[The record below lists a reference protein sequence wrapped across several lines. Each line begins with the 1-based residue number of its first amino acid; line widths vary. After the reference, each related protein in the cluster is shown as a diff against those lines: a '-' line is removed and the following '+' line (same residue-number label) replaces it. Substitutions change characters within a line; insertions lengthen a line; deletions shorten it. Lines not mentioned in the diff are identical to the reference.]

1 MDPGIYNKMNKSKK
15 NSYSYGSSGVDVELG
30 RKFVDI
36 IKPLAQTTANH
47 GNTAEIGGFG
57 AIFDIKSSGFKDPL
71 LVAATDG
78 VGTKLLLANQI
89 NGHRT
94 VGVDLVAMCVNDLVV
109 QGAKPL
115 FFLDYIAS
123 GTLDTSVAT
132 EVVEGIAEG
141 CREAQ
146 CALIGGETAEMPGL
160 YSRGHYDLAGF
171 AVGAVERHH
180 VIKGDKVKPGDQ
192 ILALESSGFHANGY
206 SLIRQILSSE
216 DVQLSEPS
224 PFSQGESIG
233 EALLQP
239 TRIYT
244 RSILQLLAK
253 TRPAG
258 KGIGHITGGGFYENI
273 PRVLPEY
280 TEAVINANWE
290 PPSCF
295 RWLQQAGN
303 LSAEEMFNTFNCGV
317 GMIIIIDPESVD
329 EAITCLKAT
338 RESVFHIGEIH
349 KSNTKSQRVVIK
361 GLQDQWS

>member
-1 MDPGIYNKMNKSKK
+1 
-15 NSYSYGSSGVDVELG
+15 VDVELG

-36 IKPLAQTTANH
+36 IKPLAQATANH
-47 GNTAEIGGFG
+47 GNTPEIGGFG
-57 AIFDIKSSGFKDPL
+57 AIFDIKSSGFNDPL

-78 VGTKLLLANQI
+78 VGTKLLLANQT
-89 NGHRT
+89 NSHRV

-132 EVVEGIAEG
+132 QVVQGIAEG
-141 CREAQ
+141 CKEAE

-160 YSRGHYDLAGF
+160 YSSGHYDLAGF
-171 AVGAVERHH
+171 AVGAVERDD
-180 VIKGDKVKPGDQ
+180 VIRGNKIKPGDQ

-206 SLIRQILSSE
+206 SLIRQILASE
-216 DVQLSEPS
+216 DLQLSDPS
-224 PFSQGESIG
+224 PFSQRETLG

-253 TRPAG
+253 TRPAV
-258 KGIGHITGGGFYENI
+258 KGIAHITGGGFYENV
-273 PRVLPEY
+273 PRILPEY
-280 TEAVINANWE
+280 TDAVINANWK

-295 RWLQQAGN
+295 RWLQQVGN
-303 LSAEEMFNTFNCGV
+303 LSAKEMFSTFNCGV
-317 GMIIIIDPESVD
+317 GMIIVIDPEKVD
-329 EAITCLKAT
+329 MVTECLRAG
-338 RESVFHIGEIH
+338 RESVLHIGEIK
-349 KSNTKSQRVVIK
+349 KSSAQKQRVTIK
-361 GLQDQWS
+361 GLQNKWS

>member
-1 MDPGIYNKMNKSKK
+1 MDLGIYNKMNKSKK
-15 NSYSYGSSGVDVELG
+15 DNYSYGSSGVDVELG

-47 GNTAEIGGFG
+47 GNMAEIGGFG
-57 AIFDIKSSGFKDPL
+57 AIFDIKSSGFNDPL

-115 FFLDYIAS
+115 FFLDYIAA
-123 GTLDTSVAT
+123 GALDTSVAT
-132 EVVEGIAEG
+132 QVVEGIAEG
-141 CREAQ
+141 CREAE

-171 AVGAVERHH
+171 AVGAVERHE
-180 VIKGDKVKPGDQ
+180 VITGDNIQPGDQ

-216 DVQLSEPS
+216 DVELSEPS
-224 PFSQGESIG
+224 PFSQGETIG

-239 TRIYT
+239 TRIYIK
-244 RSILQLLAK
+244 SILQLLAK
-253 TRPAG
+253 SRGAV
-258 KGIGHITGGGFYENI
+258 KGIAHITGGGFYENI

-280 TEAVINANWE
+280 TEAVINANWD
-290 PPSCF
+290 PPRCF
-295 RWLQQAGN
+295 RWLQQAGS
-303 LSAEEMFNTFNCGV
+303 LSAKEMFNTFNCGV
-317 GMIIIIDPESVD
+317 GMIIIIDRESVD
-329 EAITCLKAT
+329 TVINCLKAS
-338 RESVFHIGEIH
+338 RERVFHIGEIH
-349 KSNTKSQRVVIK
+349 KSNTKNQRVVIN
-361 GLQDQWS
+361 GLQDKWS